1 MNSIKYMS
9 KYGNFKKRIIFAFIE
24 YFYHVQYGY

>member
-9 KYGNFKKRIIFAFIE
+9 KYGNFKKELYLHLSNI
-24 YFYHVQYGY
+24 FYHVQYGY

>member
-24 YFYHVQYGY
+24 YFLSCQYGY